1 MILLEK
7 CRELTGRMNMTGI
20 FVRVLNMSLTAGYCI
35 AAVVLLRLLLKRQA
49 KILSYLL
56 WSVVLFRLLCPFSF
70 TSSYSLLR
78 IDTAVVS
85 QEGVASAKEPAGTV
99 WQGKGYIFDGPAQED
114 AGRIEAVPLTPSE
127 KAGDGKQTAGWQ
139 KAVLYGSRI
148 WLAGIAALL
157 GYSLWSVLHFRRFLS
172 GAVLSEEGVYETEGI
187 ATPFVFGVIRPK
199 IYLPP
204 HLQPQERR
212 YVLEHE
218 RVHIARRD
226 YLIKLLFW
234 GAACLHWFN
243 PLVWVAFVLMER
255 DMEMSCDEA
264 VLRRL
269 GGDVKQEY
277 SLALLQLSSA
287 DNGLKS
293 APIAFGEGNVKS
305 RIRNI
310 LGWRRRGVAVMAIL
324 VVVLGIVAIGLVLN
338 PTSREAEEARRRD
351 FVNAYAEAY
360 CNRDG
365 NALVEMYASKWRAYE
380 SLPMLDKEG
389 DVYTFGFSS
398 PWPNE
403 FRFVLQE
410 YETEVESSA
419 EIWYYAWT
427 SDPHVTVWKERI
439 RIFRMESGEE
449 EDYRV
454 ISSGLRYL
462 DTISSKAEF
471 DEAYLI
477 GGEYQFTDYEE
488 RGFLEG
494 ILAQTAYDRDNG
506 EADRNAVYRDPAT
519 AAEWIFNL
527 TDGESETVSYD
538 SAGHAAVRYIFADG
552 STAEI
557 PMYDADYDG
566 TTMTAEEPETE
577 EQTAEAVWLP
587 DLNVWNASGL

>member
-1 MILLEK
+1 M
-7 CRELTGRMNMTGI
+7 
-20 FVRVLNMSLTAGYCI
+20 
-35 AAVVLLRLLLKRQA
+35 
-49 KILSYLL
+49 
-56 WSVVLFRLLCPFSF
+56 
-70 TSSYSLLR
+70 
-78 IDTAVVS
+78 
-85 QEGVASAKEPAGTV
+85 
-99 WQGKGYIFDGPAQED
+99 
-114 AGRIEAVPLTPSE
+114 
-127 KAGDGKQTAGWQ
+127 
-139 KAVLYGSRI
+139 
-148 WLAGIAALL
+148 
-157 GYSLWSVLHFRRFLS
+157 
-172 GAVLSEEGVYETEGI
+172 
-187 ATPFVFGVIRPK
+187 
-199 IYLPP
+199 
-204 HLQPQERR
+204 
-212 YVLEHE
+212 
-218 RVHIARRD
+218 
-226 YLIKLLFW
+226 
-234 GAACLHWFN
+234 
-243 PLVWVAFVLMER
+243 
-255 DMEMSCDEA
+255 
-264 VLRRL
+264 
-269 GGDVKQEY
+269 
-277 SLALLQLSSA
+277 
-287 DNGLKS
+287 KS
-293 APIAFGEGNVKS
+293 DPIAFGEGNVKS

-527 TDGESETVSYD
+527 TDGEGETVSYD

-552 STAEI
+552 STVEI

-566 TTMTAEEPETE
+566 TTTASEEPETE

-587 DLNVWNASGL
+587 DLSVWNASGL